1 MNFKKTLKKG
11 EMILTK
17 LSVFASLRETFK
29 HMEKL
34 KLVILFF
41 IIVLSLDATAQQDPQ
56 YTQYMY
62 NMNVLN
68 PAYAGSRNTLSIG
81 ILGRTQWVNI
91 DGAPKTLTLAVHAP
105 VGEKV
110 GLGLSIIAD
119 KIGPVS
125 EQNIYADFSYTIP
138 TSNEGK
144 LAFGLKGGV
153 TLHTLDRGALNAIDP
168 ESVYLDFDNKTLPN
182 IGAGVFY
189 YTTKYYVGLSM
200 PNIMQS
206 KYFEKRNGII
216 TEASEKTHIF
226 LTTGYV
232 FEMSETLKFKP
243 SIMAKAVQGT
253 PLSLDLSANFLINNK
268 LELGASYRLDDSISG
283 LISFLVSQNLRIGYA
298 YDYTTSNL
306 GDFNSG
312 SHEAFLQWDV
322 DLSRDKVI
330 SPRFF

>member
-1 MNFKKTLKKG
+1 
-11 EMILTK
+11 
-17 LSVFASLRETFK
+17 
-29 HMEKL
+29 MEKL
-34 KLVILFF
+34 KLVILFL
-41 IIVLSLDATAQQDPQ
+41 IIVLSLDITAQQDAQ

-81 ILGRTQWVNI
+81 VLGRTQWLNI

-105 VGEKV
+105 VGKKV
-110 GLGLSIIAD
+110 GLGISVIAD
-119 KIGPVS
+119 EIGPVS

-153 TLHTLDRGALNAIDP
+153 TLHSLDRAALNSVDT

-200 PNIMQS
+200 PNMLQS
-206 KYFEKRNGII
+206 KYFEKKNGII
-216 TEASEKTHIF
+216 TEASDKMHMF
-226 LTTGYV
+226 LTSGYV
-232 FEMSETLKFKP
+232 FDLSETLKFKP
-243 SIMAKAVQGT
+243 SILVKGVVGS
-253 PLSLDLSANFLINNK
+253 PLSLDLSANFLINDK
-268 LELGASYRLDDSISG
+268 LELGLSHRLDDSVSG
-283 LISFLVSQNLRIGYA
+283 LISFAVSKSLRIGYA
-298 YDYTTSNL
+298 YDYTLSNL

-322 DLSRDKVI
+322 DFSRDKVM

>member
-1 MNFKKTLKKG
+1 
-11 EMILTK
+11 
-17 LSVFASLRETFK
+17 
-29 HMEKL
+29 MEKF

-41 IIVLSLDATAQQDPQ
+41 VIVLSLDTTAQQDPQ
-56 YTQYMY
+56 YTEYMY

-81 ILGRTQWVNI
+81 VLGRTQWVNI
-91 DGAPKTLTLAVHAP
+91 DGAPKTLTMAVHAP

-119 KIGPVS
+119 KIGPVT
-125 EQNIYADFSYTIP
+125 EQNIYADFSYTIN
-138 TSNEGK
+138 TSAEGK
-144 LAFGLKGGV
+144 LAFGIKGGV
-153 TLHTLDRGALNAIDP
+153 TLHSLDRGALNSVDP
-168 ESVYLDFDNKTLPN
+168 ESVYLEFDNKTLPN

-189 YTTKYYVGLSM
+189 YTNKYYLGLSM
-200 PNIMQS
+200 PNMMHS

-216 TEASEKTHIF
+216 TEASDKTHIF

-232 FEMSETLKFKP
+232 FELSKTLKFKP
-243 SIMAKAVQGT
+243 SIMTKVVSGS

-268 LELGASYRLDDSISG
+268 LELGLSHRLDDSVSG
-283 LISFLVSQNLRIGYA
+283 LISFLVSKDLRIGYA
-298 YDYTTSNL
+298 YDYTLSNL

-322 DLSRDKVI
+322 DMSRDKVI